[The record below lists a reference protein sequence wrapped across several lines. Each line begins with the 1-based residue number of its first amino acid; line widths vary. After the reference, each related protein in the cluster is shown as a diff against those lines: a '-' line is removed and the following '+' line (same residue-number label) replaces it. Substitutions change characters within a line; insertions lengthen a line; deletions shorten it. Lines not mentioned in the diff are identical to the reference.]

1 MSKGRY
7 QDMKVT
13 QLTVNDIDNHNL
25 DIKEMLKQS
34 FEISFPKSNFD
45 IEYFSSKL
53 KDLRKYIVNETG
65 IIFGCKNNDKIIG
78 FVWFFI
84 KNNTFPKTI
93 HVNHFVV
100 SEEFRGKGLGKD
112 LWEKVEEFAIN
123 NDIE

>member
-1 MSKGRY
+1 
-7 QDMKVT
+7 
-13 QLTVNDIDNHNL
+13 
-25 DIKEMLKQS
+25 
-34 FEISFPKSNFD
+34 
-45 IEYFSSKL
+45 
-53 KDLRKYIVNETG
+53 IVNETG

-123 NDIE
+123 NDIEDIELLVSKNNENAVNFYLKSNFEIERFVMKKVL